1 MYKISDDILNSINNK
16 LSVDIVSDYTCKT
29 ILDTVAKLYVDT
41 EKNGFWLWEKLSVHE
56 ELSDINGWSLIQN
69 YVSNKSCV
77 MFFNQD
83 EETKMFMVSNGKDL
97 QYILSETCGYEF
109 YITDLQCSYLIC
121 FNHHD
126 VLIGCGNAEKW
137 VKGLKKE

>member
-1 MYKISDDILNSINNK
+1 MYKISDDILNAINNK

>member
-1 MYKISDDILNSINNK
+1 MYKISDDILNATNNK
-16 LSVDIVSDYTCKT
+16 LSVDIVSDYACKT

-126 VLIGCGNAEKW
+126 VLIGCGNAENW